1 MRVDPGSGDDPGL
14 ALVSDSA
21 APGWP
26 SACRR
31 IRIGLRLASGER
43 APSFHQL
50 APHLESLACQIFLRD
65 RLAAIVRFIDLV
77 QIVRQATINSDL
89 VKLSLR

>member
-1 MRVDPGSGDDPGL
+1 
-14 ALVSDSA
+14 
-21 APGWP
+21 
-26 SACRR
+26 
-31 IRIGLRLASGER
+31 
-43 APSFHQL
+43 
-50 APHLESLACQIFLRD
+50 LRD